1 MTKTDRH
8 DAPPAMTPEMEDIIR
23 RFLQYSFDGIQY
35 QWANLT
41 EDEKTFATEA
51 EYEKLVAWIQA

>member
-1 MTKTDRH
+1 
-8 DAPPAMTPEMEDIIR
+8 MTPEMEDIIR

-35 QWANLT
+35 QWDNLT

-51 EYEKLVAWIQA
+51 EYEKLVVWVQA